1 MATASLGRLTLD
13 LVAQIG
19 QYVGP
24 LNQAE
29 RRTVDSTNKMNKAF
43 TSFKDQ
49 MNQSL
54 NGSVFGSV
62 IQDVTDKLGGLEKG
76 ILSATAA
83 AAGMAVGGGLVAVA
97 GLTTLAIQTA
107 KTDAELA
114 VLAKRA
120 NVSTTNFQILDYA
133 ARNLGMT
140 QDGLAQSLAD
150 AQEKLGEFT
159 ASGGGGEAADFFE
172 ALKNNTKM
180 TDDQI
185 KNFAKTLQGKDG
197 VEALQIMKNKLDDLG
212 ASSQEQRFI
221 FESLGNDLGN
231 LLPLF
236 SDGGLVIDEYGK
248 ALVDA
253 GVIKSKEAIQQS
265 QILAAQTQAVNL
277 QYQGAKSELVKG
289 FMPALV
295 NVADAM
301 FGTSKNGLQMVSVGQ
316 GIGTV
321 FKLVAATGI
330 GLSAVVQ
337 GVGDGLGAL
346 AAMAVTAAKGDLKGV
361 VAIYNESENQ
371 FNRIIEDSSQRLEK
385 LWAKTE
391 SGKNVTDTLTN
402 AILKLN
408 QAQVDQTTG
417 IKVNTKEAQE
427 NAKAKEAQAK
437 AIAKT
442 NKELQVNARVQS
454 NAQKFGFSDL
464 ENQYKLPQGLLSAIN
479 MQESRG
485 KADALGPVTKYGQA
499 KGGFQFL
506 DGTAKR
512 FGLVGDAVFNTGKS
526 AEAAA
531 KYFSFLYGKF
541 GTWEKAISAYHA
553 GEGNVERG
561 TGLGPINREYVKNV
575 MGYMDS
581 ALKGIG
587 STASDAVRYVEDA
600 YKAQQS
606 IAAKYMTE
614 REQLEAENAA
624 AIQEIQKAF
633 IEGDPNRQKYL
644 DLQKAV
650 YAQDLKDFTENE
662 RLKREEAWRTLD
674 EIQGSMM
681 ESRVNSLAAASMNPD
696 QLAAWQRTNIQQD
709 GFSQLGDDFNS
720 GVGAINSNEF
730 LSQEQKN
737 AELLALHDSYLS
749 AKAALTQ
756 EYAKQD
762 QSFLQE
768 QQNMMLNN
776 YSGIFGSITD
786 IAKNAFGEQSAAYA
800 AAFAIQK
807 GFAVAQS
814 VIAIQQALAMAAANP
829 FPMNL
834 AAMATVAAQTASI
847 VANITGVQA
856 PTGMAHDGID
866 YVPKEGTWLLD
877 KGERVLSP
885 RQNADFTRA
894 MNDRQSNAKQT
905 EAVQQPQVNVRVIN
919 NLDQSEFFDAMATPT
934 GEKIVMNIIK
944 RNRTKLRI

>member
-13 LVAQIG
+13 LLVKLGSYEQGLNRAERQATQSANKMSDAFKGFGDQLRESLGGTQIG
-19 QYVGP
+19 SIISDINTRLDGM
-24 LNQAE
+24 
-29 RRTVDSTNKMNKAF
+29 K
-43 TSFKDQ
+43 
-49 MNQSL
+49 
-54 NGSVFGSV
+54 GSV
-62 IQDVTDKLGGLEKG
+62 LA
-76 ILSATAA
+76 ATAGL
-83 AAGMAVGGGLVAVA
+83 AGMAVGGTALAVG
-97 GLTTLAIQTA
+97 GLTALAIQTA
-107 KTDAELA
+107 KADAEMAILA
-114 VLAKRA
+114 NRA
-120 NVSTTNFQILDYA
+120 NIGITNFQILA
-133 ARNLGMT
+133 QATQQLGIS
-140 QDGLAQSLAD
+140 QDQLGSIFAD
-150 AQEKLGEFT
+150 VQEKLGEFSAT
-159 ASGGGGEAADFFE
+159 GAGGAIDFFD
-172 ALKNNTKM
+172 ALKNNTKL

-185 KNFAKTLQGKDG
+185 KQFSKTLQGKDG
-197 VEALQIMKNKLDDLG
+197 VEAVQILKDKLDELG
-212 ASSQEQRFI
+212 ASSQEQRFV
-221 FESLGNDLGN
+221 FESLASDLGN

-236 SDGGLVIDEYGK
+236 ADGGELLEQYGD

-265 QILAAQTQAVNL
+265 QLLAAQTQAVNL
-277 QYQGAKSELVKG
+277 QYQGAKDQLVTG
-289 FMPALV
+289 FTPALV
-295 NVADAM
+295 SVSEAM
-301 FGTSKNGLQMVSVGQ
+301 FGASKNGIQLTSVGS
-316 GIGTV
+316 GLGTLFKSVAWVAIG
-321 FKLVAATGI
+321 FSG
-330 GLSAVVQ
+330 AVQ
-337 GVGDGLGAL
+337 LLGDGLGSL
-346 AAMAVTAAKGDLKGV
+346 AAMAVAAAKRDFAA
-361 VAIYNESENQ
+361 VASIYRDSEKQ
-371 FNRIIEDSSQRLEK
+371 FDNITADIAARLDK
-385 LWAKTE
+385 VWAPATE
-391 SGKNVTDTLTN
+391 STN
-402 AILKLN
+402 KFVA
-408 QAQVDQTTG
+408 AQVALANAAAGASGG
-417 IKVNTKEAQE
+417 IKTNTVEAKE
-427 NAKAKEAQAK
+427 NAKAIEAQTKAAAK
-437 AIAKT
+437 LKS
-442 NKELQVNARVQS
+442 ELQVNAKVQS
-454 NAQKFGFSDL
+454 NAAKYGFSNL
-464 ENQYKLPQGLLSAIN
+464 EDQYKLPTGLLSAIN

-485 KADALGPVTKYGQA
+485 NANAIGPMTKYGQA

-575 MGYMDS
+575 MGYMDA
-581 ALKGIG
+581 ALKGVG
-587 STASDAVRYVEDA
+587 TTASDAVRYVEDA

-606 IAAKYMTE
+606 IFAKYMTE

-674 EIQGSMM
+674 EIQSSMM
-681 ESRVNSLAAASMNPD
+681 ESRVNSLAAASMSPD

-709 GFSQLGDDFNS
+709 GFSQLGDDFNN
-720 GVGAINSNEF
+720 GVSAIEQNEF
-730 LSQEQKN
+730 LTQEQKN

-762 QSFLQE
+762 QLFLQE

-786 IAKNAFGEQSAAYA
+786 ITKNAFGEQSAAYA

-856 PTGMAHDGID
+856 PTGMAHNGID
-866 YVPKEGTWLLD
+866 NIPKEGTWLLD
-877 KGERVLSP
+877 GGERVLNP
-885 RQNADFTRA
+885 EQNKDLT
-894 MNDRQSNAKQT
+894 NYLSDRQAANTQNQPMES
-905 EAVQQPQVNVRVIN
+905 PQVNVRVMN
-919 NLDQSEFFDAMATPT
+919 SWDDSEYYNALAAPQ

-944 RNRTKLRI
+944 RNRTKLGI